1 MSYCVNCG
9 VELDATAKK
18 CPLCNTRVINPNEQ
32 NQYYQQ
38 DSPFPVTK
46 GEVETVKRKD
56 LGILLTA
63 VVVATSVICG
73 ILNRFVF
80 RGALWSM
87 AVIGVCAILWVLLIP
102 VAIYKKQSVH
112 LTILLDGGV
121 IVLFLYML
129 TYLTL
134 SSAWFYKIGMPIVIF
149 VTAVLEIFALVVRFL
164 PKSFLTITL
173 YIVNAIG
180 LLCLGLEMIIDYYLS
195 MAVSLDWSAIVLT
208 ICGILD
214 VTIITM
220 LSRRRLRNEVRRRL
234 HF

>member
-149 VTAVLEIFALVVRFL
+149 VTALLEIFALVVRFL